1 MENNETYKITLADGT
16 IIDNL
21 ILNGNNYITTQ
32 EIDESKITST
42 NFHTITINDIEY
54 NNMTLRNFWKDTDG
68 YHIVISEL
76 TAQEKFEAQINA
88 KLDYIA
94 MMEDIEL

>member
-1 MENNETYKITLADGT
+1 MENKETYKITLVDGT

-32 EIDESKITST
+32 KLDESKIIPT
-42 NFHTITINDIEY
+42 NFYNIIINDIEY

-68 YHIVISEL
+68 YHIIISEL
-76 TAQEKFEAQINA
+76 TAQEKFEAQISA